1 MKHKEINQQTLVQL
15 FEDAHDSDGIRFCF
29 LLGAGASVSS
39 GIPTGATLA
48 KKWYA
53 VIEHMLDQKQLAK
66 WIKDKEID
74 KENLAESY
82 PAIYGQRF
90 YSNPTA
96 GYESLQ
102 KAMSRAEPSLG
113 YLILAKIL
121 ADTRHSFV
129 ITTNFDCLMEDAL
142 FLTSNKRPLVC
153 GHEILAN
160 FIHAQSNRPTI
171 IKVHRD
177 LMLEPFNHTN
187 NTGKLEKAW
196 IETLKPIVKDFHLV
210 VLGYGGNDGS
220 LMNYLQELP
229 KEERQSIYWCC
240 RDKNKI
246 SNKTKSLLTDKDFL
260 VTINGFDE
268 LMYALNDV
276 SKFKNFIH
284 ELKDDETSILVKN
297 AREKTKLYRKKIDE
311 LATQTDKYS
320 KSGHQPDQ
328 SLQAILPDWWQDFQS
343 KINASDDV
351 DEQERIYKEGLKKL
365 PDSAPLI
372 GNYANFLRDFR
383 KNYDQA
389 ERHYKK
395 ALEIDPDNADL
406 IGNYAVFL
414 SYFRK
419 DYDQAERYY
428 KKALEIDPDSAINNG
443 NYALF
448 LSDIRKDYDQAERLF
463 KKALEIDP
471 DNAYNIG
478 NYAGFL
484 LAQGGS
490 KEGKAL
496 LSRAFELTNDDNQD
510 ILLELWFYTL
520 AHIPARADG
529 ARKEIKKLLAQGV
542 RPVGWDFSAN
552 IEQAEKAGCQYV
564 AELHKLAEEITT
576 E

>member
-1 MKHKEINQQTLVQL
+1 MKYKEINQQRLVKL
-15 FEDAHDSDGIRFCF
+15 FEDAYESEGIRLCF

-48 KKWYA
+48 KEWYDE
-53 VIEHMLDQKQLAK
+53 IEDMLDPAELRK
-66 WIKDKEID
+66 WIKEKKID
-74 KENLAESY
+74 TKNLAESY
-82 PAIYGQRF
+82 PAIYEQRF
-90 YSNPTA
+90 YCNHTA

-102 KAMSRAEPSLG
+102 RTMSRAEPSLG

-121 ADTRHSFV
+121 ADTRHSFI
-129 ITTNFDCLMEDAL
+129 ITTNFDYLVEDAL

-160 FIHAQSNRPTI
+160 FIHAQSSRPTI

-196 IETLKPIVKDFHLV
+196 IETLKPIVKGFHLV

-220 LMNYLQELP
+220 LMNYLQGLP
-229 KEERQSIYWCC
+229 KDERQSIYWCC

-246 SNKTKSLLTDKDFL
+246 SDKTKSLLTGKDFL

-268 LMYALNDV
+268 LMYSLNDV
-276 SKFKNFIH
+276 SKFRNFIH

-297 AREKTKLYRKKIDE
+297 AREKTKLYQKKIDE
-311 LATQTDKYS
+311 LAKQAEEDI

-328 SLQAILPDWWQDFQS
+328 SMQTILPDWWIDFQS

-351 DEQERIYKEGLKKL
+351 EEQEKLYKEGLKKL
-365 PDSAPLI
+365 PDSVPLT
-372 GNYANFLRDFR
+372 GNYALFLHETR
-383 KNYDQA
+383 KDYDRAERYYKKVLEIDPDNVNANGNYASFLSDIRKDYDQA

-395 ALEIDPDNADL
+395 ALEIDSDQVNL
-406 IGNYAVFL
+406 NGNYANL
-414 SYFRK
+414 LRK
-419 DYDQAERYY
+419 RKYYDQAEQYY
-428 KKALEIDPDSAINNG
+428 KKTLKIDPD
-443 NYALF
+443 
-448 LSDIRKDYDQAERLF
+448 DV
-463 KKALEIDP
+463 
-471 DNAYNIG
+471 IG
-478 NYAGFL
+478 NSNYVGFL
-484 LAQGGS
+484 LAQGRS

-496 LSRAFELTNDDNQD
+496 LSRTFNLTNDENQD
-510 ILLELWFYTL
+510 SLLEQWFYTL
-520 AHIPARADG
+520 AHIPARADQ

-542 RPVGWDFSAN
+542 RSVGWDFSAN
-552 IEQAEKAGCQYV
+552 IEQAENEGCQYV
-564 AELHKLAEEITT
+564 AELQALAEKITN